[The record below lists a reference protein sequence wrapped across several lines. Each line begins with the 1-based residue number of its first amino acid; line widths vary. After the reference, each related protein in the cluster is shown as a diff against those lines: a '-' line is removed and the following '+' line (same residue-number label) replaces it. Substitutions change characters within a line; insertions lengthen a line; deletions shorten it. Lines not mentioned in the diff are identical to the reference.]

1 MQFQLPTNLQTK
13 LIAYDPQLK
22 ALVRTQTQSTT
33 KKSKYPLGNPVD
45 LIPNDIITAAKLQD
59 AIDNI
64 NQEAA
69 PSRYRE
75 FTKDT
80 DAGTITHAIL
90 YHYEQV
96 WYAAWLPPNGK
107 EADYIYGYTYA
118 YKDTNTTRKA
128 LPRSLKMVSGR
139 TVYTHL
145 NDDCIS
151 KPSGRCKFVTYTQ
164 QVTKQDVIDGRDTC
178 NWDIPGVC
186 AYAKKSRRLHEPIQR
201 FHAQVEMSIPQW
213 EDSRSIFER
222 IKTTCIADLLTRSYN
237 TDYWINRNK
246 SEWLPSVDVV
256 FNFIKED
263 DINSAYNII
272 DNGCSGCTD
281 ILHILDTPFFR
292 KWIQN
297 KCNESIELFNNP
309 NNKARINILQP
320 WNMIFYL
327 CKQIKSVHNIWGNAC
342 PIDYYQTNLNA
353 LFGVS
358 FDTTYRTKEAFP
370 WLVEHMPVASF
381 FTWINKFHET
391 KELERLNSSTNY
403 PLCRM
408 QTSLGIHVNNF
419 RDLDDTLSML
429 TTVIKNKGELTPPK
443 RWRIT
448 EFHDYVQAEA
458 WKISNTNEKLPQDL
472 FPTPIKVQYNEQ
484 QWTFIQPIDTHQLAA
499 WGQAVRNCVGNA
511 TGYADG
517 VRKKQH
523 FIVLCMIDNK
533 PQFTVQLKVSS
544 GMMSVDQIAS
554 ISNARLTEEQCES
567 YTKVFGQ
574 ALQQREEVLASA

>member
-1 MQFQLPTNLQTK
+1 MQFQLSTNLQAE
-13 LIAYDPQLK
+13 LVAYDPQLK
-22 ALVRTQTQSTT
+22 ALARTQKQSTT

-45 LIPNDIITAAKLQD
+45 LIPNDIITAARLQD
-59 AIDNI
+59 AIDAI
-64 NQEAA
+64 NKEPA
-69 PSRYRE
+69 PGRYRE
-75 FTKDT
+75 FIKVT
-80 DAGTITHAIL
+80 AEGTITHAVL

-118 YKDTNTTRKA
+118 YKDTDTTRKA
-128 LPRSLKMVSGR
+128 LPFVLR
-139 TVYTHL
+139 TGYTHL
-145 NDDCIS
+145 NDDCVS
-151 KPSGRCKFVTYTQ
+151 KPSGRCTFVTYTQ
-164 QVTKQDVIDGRDTC
+164 QVTKQDVIDGRDTR
-178 NWDIPGVC
+178 NWNIPNVN
-186 AYAKKSRRLHEPIQR
+186 AYAKKSRRLHEPIKR
-201 FHAQVEMSIPQW
+201 FHDQVEMSIPQW
-213 EDSRSIFER
+213 DDSRTIFER
-222 IKTTCIADLLTRSYN
+222 IKTTCIADLLTRSHN

-246 SEWLPSVDVV
+246 AKWLPSIDNV

-263 DINSAYNII
+263 DTNSAYNII

-297 KCNESIELFNNP
+297 KCNESIELFNDP
-309 NNKARINILQP
+309 DNNAKINIQQP
-320 WNMIFYL
+320 WNTIFHL
-327 CKQIKSVHNIWGNAC
+327 CKQIKAIHYIWGDKC
-342 PIDYYQTNLNA
+342 PLDYYQTNLDA
-353 LFGVS
+353 LLGVTIDS
-358 FDTTYRTKEAFP
+358 GYRTKVSYS
-370 WLVEHMPVASF
+370 WLVQHMPVASF

-391 KELERLNSSTNY
+391 KATEQRLHNSMGYYKSNHTGLYVYPFRELE
-403 PLCRM
+403 
-408 QTSLGIHVNNF
+408 
-419 RDLDDTLSML
+419 DTLSMV
-429 TTVIKNKGELTPPK
+429 TTVLEDKGELAPPK

-458 WKISNTNEKLPQDL
+458 WKITNVNEGLPQDL
-472 FPTPIKVQYNEQ
+472 FPGPIKVQHNEQ

-511 TGYADG
+511 TNYAEG

-533 PQFTVQLKVSS
+533 PQFTVQLKVSM
-544 GMMSVDQIAS
+544 GMMTVDQIAGL
-554 ISNARLTEEQCES
+554 SNARLTEEQRES